1 MTCADAERTPSQ
13 TSPLAGIRRS
23 HRPENAAAYSK
34 PDAMRLK
41 FNPAACLGEKHSRA
55 RQGFTLL
62 EVMVALGIMA
72 IVLAS
77 VYRLQSQTL
86 TMSMESRFHTQA
98 TLLARSA
105 LVRLEQSSE
114 RELISGQGD
123 FGREF
128 PGYQWKIT
136 VADAPSE
143 ALGPEFSRDMKR
155 IDVLVTLND
164 GEYSYGF
171 RTYRLTRQ

>member
-1 MTCADAERTPSQ
+1 MRLKSNPAAVLGK
-13 TSPLAGIRRS
+13 TSRRS
-23 HRPENAAAYSK
+23 H
-34 PDAMRLK
+34 
-41 FNPAACLGEKHSRA
+41 
-55 RQGFTLL
+55 QGFTLL

-72 IVLAS
+72 IVLVS

-86 TMSMESRFHTQA
+86 TMSMESRFYTQA
-98 TLLARSA
+98 PLLARSA
-105 LVRLEQSSE
+105 LVRLEQSKE
-114 RELISGQGD
+114 REMISGQGD

-128 PGYQWKIT
+128 PGYQWQIAVT
-136 VADAPSE
+136 EAASE

-171 RTYRLTRQ
+171 RTYRLVRE